1 MRTVFLRVA
10 GISRYNVR
18 AILAKRTVLNKSK
31 STHSPAITD
40 FVISVLELGYT
51 FDWETLI

>member
-31 STHSPAITD
+31 STRSPAITD